1 MPLQCVDEAGHQL
14 CCMLLVVVV
23 VAAAA
28 WSPAG
33 TRGDK
38 LAAVTCDELVVPLL
52 LECFSY
58 SSGEDRDIDGN
69 RKAV

>member
-1 MPLQCVDEAGHQL
+1 
-14 CCMLLVVVV
+14 VVV